1 MARLVRVFKGQ
12 WLKSQQGV
20 WRFEEDPT
28 IGGRDILI
36 GKTEQHPQWM
46 LEPDEETWPPH
57 NINTNADIDMMM
69 SVHEWN
75 VEPKLC
81 VICGA
86 EDVATYQFRCRAP
99 FTIRSITFL
108 GDGVPEK
115 QQMAIVLDMIRGNEI
130 VCSDHVLNELFD
142 EQKMVLLYRF
152 SLEIEKAK
160 TSLNL
165 NLANMVETDDHI
177 VPNVGNA
184 DVETHAEAGGV
195 VVNTEINA
203 AAETGHVPFNNP
215 TQLGFHSVNTAGY
228 VRASLPPTMY
238 DPHYY
243 TPQWGTMDVTGRY
256 WDNLMSS
263 RYAVELQ
270 RIYGVPGSEYVGYGP
285 NDLNIGNPIHP
296 HLQASPSGPLMH
308 GYEVPI
314 EVSSTAS
321 STEVKEVNENGGNL
335 NTSKLTGAGAP
346 ISVDKGESS
355 NRAVAATHGDFE
367 VKFQLQDGQPRA
379 DDDGSAGGSAA
390 A

>member
-1 MARLVRVFKGQ
+1 
-12 WLKSQQGV
+12 
-20 WRFEEDPT
+20 
-28 IGGRDILI
+28 
-36 GKTEQHPQWM
+36 
-46 LEPDEETWPPH
+46 
-57 NINTNADIDMMM
+57 
-69 SVHEWN
+69 
-75 VEPKLC
+75 
-81 VICGA
+81 
-86 EDVATYQFRCRAP
+86 
-99 FTIRSITFL
+99 
-108 GDGVPEK
+108 
-115 QQMAIVLDMIRGNEI
+115 MIRGNEI

-177 VPNVGNA
+177 VPNVENA
-184 DVETHAEAGGV
+184 DVETHVEAGGG

-215 TQLGFHSVNTAGY
+215 TQLDLNRSVRFHSVNTAGY

-243 TPQWGTMDVTGRY
+243 TPQWGTMDVTRRY

-321 STEVKEVNENGGNL
+321 STKVKEVNENGGNL

-367 VKFQLQDGQPRA
+367 VKFQLQDGQRRA

>member
-1 MARLVRVFKGQ
+1 
-12 WLKSQQGV
+12 
-20 WRFEEDPT
+20 
-28 IGGRDILI
+28 
-36 GKTEQHPQWM
+36 
-46 LEPDEETWPPH
+46 
-57 NINTNADIDMMM
+57 
-69 SVHEWN
+69 
-75 VEPKLC
+75 
-81 VICGA
+81 
-86 EDVATYQFRCRAP
+86 
-99 FTIRSITFL
+99 
-108 GDGVPEK
+108 
-115 QQMAIVLDMIRGNEI
+115 MIRGNEI

-142 EQKMVLLYRF
+142 EQKMVLLYCF

-184 DVETHAEAGGV
+184 DVETHVEAGGG

-215 TQLGFHSVNTAGY
+215 TQFGLFFFHIFCYLIMLLHSPENHKHLLYLFCFKITYHIVNKLPYITVDLNRSVGFHSVNTAGY

-285 NDLNIGNPIHP
+285 NDLNIGNPIP
-296 HLQASPSGPLMH
+296 SHLQASPSGPLMH

-346 ISVDKGESS
+346 ISVEKGLTPMFRIS
-355 NRAVAATHGDFE
+355 
-367 VKFQLQDGQPRA
+367 L
-379 DDDGSAGGSAA
+379 
-390 A
+390 